1 MMMMTTTTPT
11 MQSWKT
17 SDTVNIRRLPQN
29 NDKTVE
35 DVEPVLHIAEQTFG
49 KDFHQHLY
57 GEQAA
62 EEQVAVFQH
71 KCVRSRLQ
79 YNRLCP
85 VVHL

>member
-1 MMMMTTTTPT
+1 MMMMMMMTTKRRRKN
-11 MQSWKT
+11 S
-17 SDTVNIRRLPQN
+17 VVRRLPQY

-49 KDFHQHLY
+49 QHFHQHLY

-62 EEQVAVFQH
+62 EEQVAVFQY

-79 YNRLCP
+79 HSRFISTYSAL
-85 VVHL
+85 L